1 MGNAYGGQENYPVI
15 RLAQYL
21 GGLTTQQDVW
31 TEAGKA
37 LRSFFGAHLV
47 AFWARR
53 SDGIISVRHWD
64 VSRQGVGKDLPSLV
78 NVLGFSESDRKK
90 SESEI
95 VEAAVETMDSGF
107 LTTRTIS
114 AADPLAGAFL
124 PVLRENQVT
133 EVMLV
138 GQKTTKPFSK
148 DLLDVY
154 LAVAG
159 LVGTT
164 ASRLASER
172 ELTQHR
178 RHLEALVE
186 ERTAELRKTNEHL
199 RREIIQRRQAEEK
212 VAHLNRVLRAVSRV
226 DKLIVREN
234 HRDRLLQGA
243 CDLLVESR
251 GYFNTWIALKDEA
264 GGLKATAEAGLG
276 DAFLPLI
283 ERMEQGE
290 FPDCTRR
297 VLREVDPIVTQ
308 YPTST
313 CTDCSLASE
322 YDGRAGMTLRLQYED
337 QLYGWLCASIPSH
350 LAEDEEEQAL
360 IREVVDDI
368 AFALHNIEIEEDR
381 RRAEEQRDEFL
392 SQLQATL
399 EATADGILVVD
410 RNGEIRLFN
419 QRFLEMWKIPDAGLR
434 SGDDDRALAYVLD
447 ELRAPELSFGT
458 IGELH
463 GHPEAKSFDTIEFRD
478 GRIFERYSRPQIL
491 GNETIGRVWSFRD
504 ITERK
509 RAEAEKEELEAQL
522 RQAHKME
529 AIGTLVGGIA
539 HEINNIVGIILGNAE
554 LSMLDVPK
562 SDPAGECLQEI
573 LTASFRA
580 KEVVRQIMTFARK
593 TPDTRKPI
601 DICETVKESMK
612 LIRSTIPSTIEI
624 RQRISCES
632 EIVLA
637 NPTEINQILM
647 NLCSNSVHAMGD
659 ETGVLEVMLE
669 PVVLD
674 EQAASHYDRLT
685 AGEYVRL
692 SVKDSGSGIDPDIMD
707 RVFDPYF
714 TTKDV
719 DKGLGMGLAVVFGIV
734 EKHNGLITL
743 TSEIGKGTTAE
754 VWLPKTDLRAD
765 TQAVEGSDPPKG
777 NEHILLVD
785 DEPSLVS
792 LLTQMLER
800 HGYTVVGKTSSKE
813 ALNFF
818 QAESDAFDLII
829 TDMSMPEMP
838 GDRLAMEAMK
848 IRPDIPVIICSG
860 HNDRLDADRAKRAG
874 IKEYMMKPLDLGHFI
889 RTIRNVL
896 DASD

>member
-1 MGNAYGGQENYPVI
+1 M
-15 RLAQYL
+15 
-21 GGLTTQQDVW
+21 W

-199 RREIIQRRQAEEK
+199 RREITQRRQAEEK

-350 LAEDEEEQAL
+350 LAEDEAEQAL

-381 RRAEEQRDEFL
+381 RRAKSKGTSFFRSFRQRSKRPPMEFWWWI
-392 SQLQATL
+392 AM
-399 EATADGILVVD
+399 E
-410 RNGEIRLFN
+410 
-419 QRFLEMWKIPDAGLR
+419 R
-434 SGDDDRALAYVLD
+434 SGCSINASWKCGRYRMPAFV
-447 ELRAPELSFGT
+447 PGTT
-458 IGELH
+458 IGPWPMCSTNC
-463 GHPEAKSFDTIEFRD
+463 GPPSFHLGPSGNYTGTLKPRASTRSSSGTGASSNAIRD
-478 GRIFERYSRPQIL
+478 PQIL

-504 ITERK
+504 ITEP
-509 RAEAEKEELEAQL
+509 
-522 RQAHKME
+522 QA
-529 AIGTLVGGIA
+529 GG
-539 HEINNIVGIILGNAE
+539 
-554 LSMLDVPK
+554 S
-562 SDPAGECLQEI
+562 
-573 LTASFRA
+573 
-580 KEVVRQIMTFARK
+580 
-593 TPDTRKPI
+593 
-601 DICETVKESMK
+601 
-612 LIRSTIPSTIEI
+612 
-624 RQRISCES
+624 
-632 EIVLA
+632 
-637 NPTEINQILM
+637 
-647 NLCSNSVHAMGD
+647 
-659 ETGVLEVMLE
+659 
-669 PVVLD
+669 
-674 EQAASHYDRLT
+674 
-685 AGEYVRL
+685 
-692 SVKDSGSGIDPDIMD
+692 
-707 RVFDPYF
+707 
-714 TTKDV
+714 
-719 DKGLGMGLAVVFGIV
+719 
-734 EKHNGLITL
+734 
-743 TSEIGKGTTAE
+743 
-754 VWLPKTDLRAD
+754 
-765 TQAVEGSDPPKG
+765 
-777 NEHILLVD
+777 
-785 DEPSLVS
+785 
-792 LLTQMLER
+792 
-800 HGYTVVGKTSSKE
+800 
-813 ALNFF
+813 
-818 QAESDAFDLII
+818 
-829 TDMSMPEMP
+829 
-838 GDRLAMEAMK
+838 
-848 IRPDIPVIICSG
+848 
-860 HNDRLDADRAKRAG
+860 
-874 IKEYMMKPLDLGHFI
+874 
-889 RTIRNVL
+889 
-896 DASD
+896 